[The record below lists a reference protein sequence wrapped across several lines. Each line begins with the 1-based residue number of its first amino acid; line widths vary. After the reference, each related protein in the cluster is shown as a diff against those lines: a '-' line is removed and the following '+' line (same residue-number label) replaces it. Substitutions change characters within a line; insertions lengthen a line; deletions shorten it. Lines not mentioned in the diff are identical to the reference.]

1 MIKVDNLTTGYYT
14 NKIIKNF
21 SLEINKNDF
30 IFIKGK
36 NGSGKTTL
44 IKTIAG
50 ILPYQK
56 GEINYQISR
65 EKIFYM
71 NQFFDLEEEIPLTCL
86 EILMMVDLK
95 GSFFSFK
102 RSNQRKK
109 LALDSLKKMKLEGNT
124 PIRNLS
130 GGQKRRL
137 YLSKAFL
144 DDPDIF
150 LLDEPFANLDD
161 ESIEIL
167 ILILK
172 EQKNKAIIIADHVLS
187 LNEISNRISKKIK
200 VVNL

>member
-1 MIKVDNLTTGYYT
+1 MIKVDNLTIGYYT
-14 NKIIKNF
+14 DKIINNF

-30 IFIKGK
+30 VFIKGK

-44 IKTIAG
+44 LKAIAG

-56 GEINYQISR
+56 GKINYQISR

-71 NQFFDLEEEIPLTCL
+71 NQFFDLEQEIPLTCL
-86 EILMMVDLK
+86 EMLMMVDLK

-102 RSNQRKK
+102 TNNQRKK
-109 LALDSLKKMKLEGNT
+109 LALDSLEKMKLEGNT

-187 LNEISNRISKKIK
+187 LNEISNRISKKTKII
-200 VVNL
+200 NL